1 MRFSGGALAIL
12 GASNDGT
19 TDRHRTGR
27 HHRSS
32 MMSSRSN
39 SVTPPITNRTTN
51 RQQQTGAVTT
61 SAITNLQRLR
71 EIVECDPTTPI
82 SGNALTEERRLR
94 GRGSNT
100 NSEYHDGTSKMT
112 ANTKDDDFGILDR
125 SNTNSF
131 ITFTSACGV
140 GRKCQDVSTST
151 SKSSGLCVDVEG
163 WNHRNLQQKGSAGT
177 SENDIYGYAF
187 ATGKLDEM
195 QYLCDYGDLVGYD
208 CECNFNEN
216 DYTGSGACNITD
228 TGNDEFCTTTTS
240 MCDVSIENCYSST
253 YRVTLVPSSSSS
265 SDATGS
271 WDAEVCSHFSEPY
284 GQTVCYTTRNT
295 ITSSDNNDAE
305 EATTSS
311 RNPYGC
317 SISID
322 GETCTSCEI
331 AESRSN
337 DDDEETCYAFDC
349 RNTQAGMNGI
359 SKVGNT
365 CDYPVFP
372 LSLYLDTYGCPT
384 CNLCDISDGMTLPDS
399 TIMVAG
405 SDTAYVCSTVA
416 EIAGLGFFTTDTC
429 KYFANLAT
437 DSCGCISSSASS
449 ITYFTIAAIDAIDA
463 IDAADADADVDVD
476 AAAVDRTSAP
486 VVTAA
491 VDSTSAPVADTIDPT
506 MAPVDAATSDPTT
519 APVVATTNDPTMAPV
534 VAATSDPTT
543 APVVATTNDPTT
555 APVVAATSDPTST
568 PVAATNDPT
577 SAPVAA
583 AVDSTSAPV
592 SDPPTPAP
600 IVPEVTTEAPTAD
613 SPQKTDAPIV
623 VVAADA
629 ATDDEEN
636 DYPVGNITEIF
647 EGLDDAFEGPDGTD
661 TPSYPMIEPPVIIT
675 QEEIDDGVIIDEPS
689 VLDTGTYDATAEND
703 DISSR
708 NDVTTGDSID
718 RTSTTNND
726 EEDDAEQEQVDDINV
741 YGMNNYCSPCGPRKN
756 VFSSKY
762 DDNEVS
768 IPTQGIFT
776 CKELNEVAKQRSFN
790 PICSLVQLAANVP
803 CGCKDYDEE
812 EYASTTATA
821 TKSADT
827 DTDTDTGAD
836 ADASSSSSSTTS
848 VDSTTSAAASGT
860 AINLYSTFFIVV
872 VVTPTIMIAS
882 LSL

>member
-32 MMSSRSN
+32 MMSSS
-39 SVTPPITNRTTN
+39 SSSATPPITNRTTN

-71 EIVECDPTTPI
+71 EIVECDPTTPS

-125 SNTNSF
+125 SKTNSF

-177 SENDIYGYAF
+177 SENDIYGDAF

-337 DDDEETCYAFDC
+337 DDDEGTCYVFDC

-372 LSLYLDTYGCPT
+372 LSLYLDTYET
-384 CNLCDISDGMTLPDS
+384 
-399 TIMVAG
+399 
-405 SDTAYVCSTVA
+405 
-416 EIAGLGFFTTDTC
+416 
-429 KYFANLAT
+429 
-437 DSCGCISSSASS
+437 
-449 ITYFTIAAIDAIDA
+449 
-463 IDAADADADVDVD
+463 
-476 AAAVDRTSAP
+476 
-486 VVTAA
+486 
-491 VDSTSAPVADTIDPT
+491 
-506 MAPVDAATSDPTT
+506 
-519 APVVATTNDPTMAPV
+519 
-534 VAATSDPTT
+534 
-543 APVVATTNDPTT
+543 
-555 APVVAATSDPTST
+555 
-568 PVAATNDPT
+568 
-577 SAPVAA
+577 
-583 AVDSTSAPV
+583 
-592 SDPPTPAP
+592 
-600 IVPEVTTEAPTAD
+600 
-613 SPQKTDAPIV
+613 
-623 VVAADA
+623 
-629 ATDDEEN
+629 
-636 DYPVGNITEIF
+636 DYPVGNITDIS
-647 EGLDDAFEGPDGTD
+647 EGPDETDVPSDAFDGPDGTD
-661 TPSYPMIEPPVIIT
+661 APSHPVTEPPVIIN
-675 QEEIDDGVIIDEPS
+675 QEEIDDGAFIDEPS
-689 VLDTGTYDATAEND
+689 VLDTGLYEATAEND

-708 NDVTTGDSID
+708 NDVTNGDNID
-718 RTSTTNND
+718 RTSTINND
-726 EEDDAEQEQVDDINV
+726 EEDDAEQEQVDDIDV
-741 YGMNNYCSPCGPRKN
+741 YSMNNYCSPCGPKKK
-756 VFSSKY
+756 VLSSKY

-803 CGCKDYDEE
+803 CGCNDYDEE
-812 EYASTTATA
+812 EHVFFTTATA

-827 DTDTDTGAD
+827 DTDAD
-836 ADASSSSSSTTS
+836 ADASSSSSTTS
-848 VDSTTSAAASGT
+848 VDSTAFAAAAASASGT
-860 AINLYSTFFIVV
+860 AMNHYTTFFILG
-872 VVTPTIMIAS
+872 VVTSMIMSTS